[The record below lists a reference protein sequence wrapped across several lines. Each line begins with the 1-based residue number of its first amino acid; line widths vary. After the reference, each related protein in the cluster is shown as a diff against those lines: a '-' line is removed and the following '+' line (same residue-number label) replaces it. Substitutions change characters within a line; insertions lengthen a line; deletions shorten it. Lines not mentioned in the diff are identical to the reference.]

1 MKIIVIGSIKGGTGK
16 TTIATN
22 LAVGLAKQKK
32 KVLLVDSDPQES
44 AMAWRLLRNKNDS
57 VAAISIATPTLH
69 KDITA
74 IGASFDYVIIDVGGR
89 DNEVL
94 RSAFIAAD
102 LIIIPVLASPYD
114 IWSAYDTIA
123 VVDEAEAARG
133 HEVCTRLALNQVIV
147 NSVILREALEALN
160 DEILPPCVNTF
171 IHMRMLFKIATTK
184 GLSILEMRKNK
195 KTEKAITEMQDFTED
210 ILLLLEEEKEAE
222 N

>member
-1 MKIIVIGSIKGGTGK
+1 METIVIGGTKCGTGK

-32 KVLLVDSDPQES
+32 KVLLVDSDFHQDT
-44 AMAWRLLRNKNDS
+44 MAWRLLRDGNDS
-57 VAAISIATPTLH
+57 IAAVSITTPTLH
-69 KDITA
+69 KDIAA
-74 IGASFDYVIIDVGGR
+74 IGASFDYVIVDVGGR
-89 DNEVL
+89 DSGVL

-147 NSVILREALEALN
+147 NNVILREALEALN

-171 IHMRMLFKIATTK
+171 IHMRMLFKMATTK
-184 GLSILEMRKNK
+184 GLSVLEMRKNK
-195 KTEKAITEMQDFTED
+195 KTERAITEMQDFTED